1 MYSKTYNPSEIRNAL
16 DVYNRNKS
24 FRKSSVLTGI
34 SKTTIHRWY
43 HYFHFIL
50 IKRGRFQKRKRYRRQ
65 KIKYP
70 NLELFLKQLFED
82 KELKYLTLQIIQN
95 SFKCNKGPSLSWIRK
110 TLKKL
115 KISRRRF
122 SITKIVSNNKERYK
136 NQFDT
141 FVGSIKTLRNEEIVC
156 LDETGFCSLGNTV
169 YRYFPRGQLPN
180 KITTTKRESGSLI
193 MAIHPISG
201 IVNSSL
207 QRKPFNSLSFIAYL
221 EDLIPILPIGTK
233 ALLMDNVAFHK
244 TKAARALMESNNLI
258 PLFIPPYTPQ
268 CNPIEEV
275 FSVLKGIF
283 RSLDYSLP
291 LEYRVNAS
299 MDNLKLY
306 KGIVNNYNHTR
317 KFVDNEC
324 RLQSEL

>member
-1 MYSKTYNPSEIRNAL
+1 MYSKTYNASEIRNAL

-24 FRKSSVLTGI
+24 FRKSSFLTGI

-43 HYFHFIL
+43 HSFHFLL
-50 IKRGRFQKRKRYRRQ
+50 IKRRKFQKRKKYKRR
-65 KIKYP
+65 KLKYP
-70 NLELFLKQLFED
+70 ELELFLKQLFED
-82 KELKYLTLQIIQN
+82 KELRYLTLQIIQQ
-95 SFKCNKGPSLSWIRK
+95 SFHGNKSPSLSWIIK
-110 TLKKL
+110 SLKKL

-122 SITKIVSNNKERYK
+122 SITKIVSSNKDRYK
-136 NQFDT
+136 NQFNT
-141 FVGSIKTLRNEEIVC
+141 FVESFENLKNEEIVC
-156 LDETGFCSLGNTV
+156 IDETGFCSLGNTV
-169 YRYFPRGQLPN
+169 YRYFPKGQSPN
-180 KITTTKRESGSLI
+180 KITTTKRESRSLI
-193 MAIHPISG
+193 MAIHPTNG

-207 QRKPFNSLSFIAYL
+207 QRKPFNSLSFISYL
-221 EDLIPILPIGTK
+221 EDIIPKLPYGTK

-244 TKAARALMESNNLI
+244 TKAAKKLMEANNII

-291 LEYRVNAS
+291 LEDRVNAS
-299 MDNLKLY
+299 LDKLKLY

-317 KFVDNEC
+317 EFVNNEC
-324 RLQSEL
+324 PLL